1 MVFMYDTGDLSKPLY
16 EDSIDECPAILVPYY
31 DEDSNTVF
39 LSGRVSTCL
48 HVRAMTS
55 DVILS
60 NYCQKNP
67 HLNVVTVNMLIM
79 NTCLQRSCFRL
90 S

>member
-48 HVRAMTS
+48 RAMTS
-55 DVILS
+55 DVILG
-60 NYCQKNP
+60 NCCQKKNP
-67 HLNVVTVNMLIM
+67 IKMWL
-79 NTCLQRSCFRL
+79 
-90 S
+90 

>member
-39 LSGRVSTCL
+39 LSGRVSTCF
-48 HVRAMTS
+48 
-55 DVILS
+55 
-60 NYCQKNP
+60 KN
-67 HLNVVTVNMLIM
+67 NDK
-79 NTCLQRSCFRL
+79 
-90 S
+90 

>member
-16 EDSIDECPAILVPYY
+16 EDAIDECPAILIPYY

-39 LSGRVSTCL
+39 LSGRVSTC
-48 HVRAMTS
+48 VKTMTS

-60 NYCQKNP
+60 IYCKKKP
-67 HLNVVTVNMLIM
+67 H
-79 NTCLQRSCFRL
+79 
-90 S
+90 

>member
-16 EDSIDECPAILVPYY
+16 EDSIDECPAILIPYY

-48 HVRAMTS
+48 KTMTN
-55 DVILS
+55 DVNKYSVFSAKKATVKHGLYGEYAYNEFS
-60 NYCQKNP
+60 LD
-67 HLNVVTVNMLIM
+67 LN
-79 NTCLQRSCFRL
+79 
-90 S
+90 